1 MTHTQSA
8 ADPRAVNRRVILAV
22 MLAGAFV
29 AILNETLLN
38 VALPRIMHDFHVTA
52 NTVQWLTTVYM
63 LTNGVLIPVTA
74 FLVQK
79 VSTRAL
85 FLTGMGLFAVGSLV
99 AGIAPAFFVLVIARV
114 VQASGAAI
122 VLPLLMNVI
131 LAVYPMEQR
140 GAAMGL
146 VGLVITFAPAIGPTL
161 SGWLVDHYSWHLLF
175 FIVLPIAMADLG
187 FAYVA
192 LPNVL
197 TLTNPR
203 IDMVSIVLSTVGFG
217 GLLYGF
223 SDAGTAGWHSATV
236 FGSLSAAVAALALFL
251 WRQLRLPVPMLEFRV
266 FRVRAFTLS
275 TIITIMV
282 FMSMFSA
289 MLLLPLYL
297 QNDRGF
303 SPFSSGLLVMPGA
316 IAMGIMSPI
325 AGKIFDRVGGRW
337 LGVVGSVL
345 LAAALLRFTVVGAAT
360 SYLSLMI
367 AFVCMMLGMSLIM
380 MPVMTAGL
388 NRLPAHLYPHGTA
401 VSNTLQQVAGAVGT
415 ALLVTVMTEGAK
427 SWMAS
432 HDRGSSANLL
442 TLASQASIHGMDR
455 AFLVAA
461 FFAVISLVLCFFV
474 QNAPLPQVG
483 GNPAP
488 EGPVDVHVVPE

>member
-1 MTHTQSA
+1 
-8 ADPRAVNRRVILAV
+8 
-22 MLAGAFV
+22 
-29 AILNETLLN
+29 
-38 VALPRIMHDFHVTA
+38 
-52 NTVQWLTTVYM
+52 M

-79 VSTRAL
+79 VSTRML
-85 FLTGMGLFAVGSLV
+85 FMAGMGLFAMGSLV
-99 AGIAPAFFVLVIARV
+99 AGIAPVFAVLVVGRV

-131 LAVYPMEQR
+131 LAIYPMEQR

-146 VGLVITFAPAIGPTL
+146 VGLVITFAPAVGPTL
-161 SGWLVDHYSWHLLF
+161 SGWLVGHYSWHLLF
-175 FIVLPIAMADLG
+175 FIVLPIAIADLA
-187 FAYVA
+187 FAYNS

-203 IDMVSIVLSTVGFG
+203 IDVVSIILSTVGFG

-223 SDAGTAGWHSATV
+223 SDAGTAGWHSITV
-236 FGSLSAAVAALALFL
+236 LGALLTALAALVLFL
-251 WRQLRLPVPMLEFRV
+251 WRQLQLATPMLEFRV

-316 IAMGIMSPI
+316 IAMGIMSPV
-325 AGKIFDRVGGRW
+325 AGRIFDRVGGRW
-337 LGVVGSVL
+337 LGVVGSFL
-345 LAAALLRFTVVGAAT
+345 LMVALLRFTRVSASTPYV
-360 SYLSLMI
+360 SLMV
-367 AFVCMMLGMSLIM
+367 AFIFMMLGMSLIM

-388 NRLPAHLYPHGTA
+388 NRLPPHLYPHGTA
-401 VSNTLQQVAGAVGT
+401 VSNTLQQVAGAIGT

-427 SWMAS
+427 SWMALHAQEAS
-432 HDRGSSANLL
+432 GSPMALVEE
-442 TLASQASIHGMDR
+442 ASIHGMDW
-455 AFLVAA
+455 AFAVAA
-461 FFAVISLVLCFFV
+461 LFAVIALVLCFFV
-474 QNAPLPQVG
+474 EKIPASESG
-483 GNPAP
+483 GIHGQ
-488 EGPVDVHVVPE
+488 EISQSQVVPE

>member
-1 MTHTQSA
+1 MLHDQSA
-8 ADPRAVNRRVILAV
+8 GEPRPVNRRLVLAV

-79 VSTRAL
+79 ISTRVL
-85 FLTGMGLFAVGSLV
+85 FITGMGLFALGSLV
-99 AGIAPAFFVLVIARV
+99 AGIAPEFVIMVIARV

-131 LAVYPMEQR
+131 LAVYPAEQR

-161 SGWLVDHYSWHLLF
+161 SGWLVDHYNWHLLF
-175 FIVLPIAMADLG
+175 FIVLPIAIADMG
-187 FAYVA
+187 FAYAA

-223 SDAGTAGWHSATV
+223 SDAGTVGWHSAV
-236 FGSLSAAVAALALFL
+236 VLGALAVSVAALALFL
-251 WRQLRLPVPMLEFRV
+251 WRQLHLSVPMLEFRV
-266 FRVRAFTLS
+266 FRVRPFTLS
-275 TIITIMV
+275 TVITVLV

-325 AGKIFDRVGGRW
+325 AGRIFDRAGGRW
-337 LGVVGSVL
+337 LGVAGSVL
-345 LAAALLRFTVVGAAT
+345 LVAALLRFTAVSDST

-367 AFVCMMLGMSLIM
+367 AFVFMMLGMSLIM

-388 NRLPAHLYPHGTA
+388 NRLPPHLYPHGTA

-427 SWMAS
+427 SFMAA
-432 HDRGSSANLL
+432 HDRGPSLNPVALVN
-442 TLASQASIHGMDR
+442 QASVHGMNR
-455 AFLVAA
+455 AFLMAA
-461 FFAVISLVLCFFV
+461 GFAIMSLVLCFFV
-474 QNAPLPQVG
+474 QSKPRSEAHGIAAEDGKAVT
-483 GNPAP
+483 
-488 EGPVDVHVVPE
+488 D

>member
-1 MTHTQSA
+1 MTHEKPLET
-8 ADPRAVNRRVILAV
+8 PRSFNRALIMAV

-52 NTVQWLTTVYM
+52 NAAQWLTTAYM

-79 VSTRAL
+79 FSTRGL
-85 FLTGMGLFAVGSLV
+85 FMAGMGLFA
-99 AGIAPAFFVLVIARV
+99 AGTLLAGVSPQFGVLLAARV

-131 LAVYPMEQR
+131 LTIYPMEQR

-161 SGWLVDHYSWHLLF
+161 SGWLIGHESWHVLF
-175 FIVLPIAMADLG
+175 FIVLPIAVLDLL
-187 FAYVA
+187 FAFKA

-197 TLTNPR
+197 TVTNPR
-203 IDMVSIVLSTVGFG
+203 IDAASIILSTMGFG

-223 SDAGTAGWHSATV
+223 SEAGSVGWHSASV
-236 FGSLSAAVAALALFL
+236 WVPLAVAVVALLVFVR
-251 WRQLRLPVPMLEFRV
+251 RQFSLTVPMLEFRV
-266 FRVRAFTLS
+266 FRVRMFTLS

-282 FMSMFSA
+282 FMSMFSS

-297 QNDRGF
+297 QNVRGF
-303 SPFSSGLLVMPGA
+303 SPLASGLLVMPGA

-325 AGKIFDRVGGRW
+325 SGRIFDKVGGRW
-337 LGVVGSVL
+337 LGIVGSVF
-345 LAAALLRFTVVGAAT
+345 LAATMVRFAHLSVST
-360 SYLSLMI
+360 SYGSLMV
-367 AFVCMMLGMSLIM
+367 AYVFMMLGMSLIM
-380 MPVMTAGL
+380 MPVMTSGL
-388 NRLPAHLYPHGTA
+388 NRLPPDLYPHGTA

-415 ALLVTVMTEGAK
+415 ALLVTIMTDGAK
-427 SWMAS
+427 SWMTS
-432 HDRGSSANLL
+432 HLRDAATANSAALIQ
-442 TLASQASIHGMDR
+442 QASIHGMDR
-455 AFLVAA
+455 AFMAGA
-461 FFAVISLVLCFFV
+461 FFAFLSLALSFFV
-474 QNAPLPQVG
+474 QRPIPHGAQS
-483 GNPAP
+483 
-488 EGPVDVHVVPE
+488 